1 MGTINDV
8 FILIQLGAV
17 IVIFDLLKSDDLS
30 DAVNSFTTRNQQQFF
45 SGLKKTTIFVTYCA
59 SPHYLLLTSKKVKI
73 LLTMPEDQ

>member
-45 SGLKKTTIFVTYCA
+45 SGLKKLPF
-59 SPHYLLLTSKKVKI
+59 L
-73 LLTMPEDQ
+73 